1 MTSPPDV
8 QNVPDVWTILEQAR
22 EEVLFWPPA
31 GRDRLPNKTRA
42 VVEAIDA
49 ALAQRDRFVLVPK
62 EPEESDERERILKL
76 IREELHQY
84 YVSVPLHG
92 CLFIERGHRK

>member
-8 QNVPDVWTILEQAR
+8 QNVPDVWALLEQAR
-22 EEVLFWPPA
+22 DLLQRMSVGKPPLDCA
-31 GRDRLPNKTRA
+31 YCIN
-42 VVEAIDA
+42 A

-62 EPEESDERERILKL
+62 EPAESDERERILKL